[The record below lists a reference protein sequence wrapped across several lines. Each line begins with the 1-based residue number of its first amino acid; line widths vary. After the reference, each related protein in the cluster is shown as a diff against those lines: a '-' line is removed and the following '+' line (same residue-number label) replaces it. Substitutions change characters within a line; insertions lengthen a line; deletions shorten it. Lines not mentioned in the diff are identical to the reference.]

1 MTSSTEEKLKILFSR
16 KLQEKKEEE
25 LLLSVGMLG
34 FDIEWFRD
42 LVLLNYDPTTRS
54 LKISNVV
61 DSTTERMRELLN
73 EGGFAKRV
81 AGQELEQQLV
91 DGFKSLIEIKIEFN
105 VLFLTDYET
114 DLLTI
119 SQYKE
124 FLLSKKRQLTLRDK
138 WGDPDL
144 AGWNKLASDFA
155 CEKLTAGVWD
165 NAFSGFSPIVQDHLT
180 SCNQGKFGAAFV
192 LHSLKKEISHADTRL
207 AELSIIKDGRDYEIF
222 LSKQIQETFPMFIVE
237 LTPITGDQGADI
249 IVSTPSSKIA
259 IQAKYYSFPVGNSA
273 VQEIY
278 AAKKFYEADE
288 CLVVCNSSYTP
299 AARILASKTGV
310 LLTTDIEYLSVLREL
325 S

>member
-1 MTSSTEEKLKILFSR
+1 MTSSTEDKLRVLFSR

-42 LVLLNYDPTTRS
+42 LVLLNYDPTTRK
-54 LKISNVV
+54 LEIGNVV
-61 DSTTERMRELLN
+61 DGTTERMKELLN
-73 EGGFAKRV
+73 EGGFAARV
-81 AGQELEQQLV
+81 AGHDLEQKLI

-105 VLFLTDYET
+105 VLFLTEYAN
-114 DLLTI
+114 DLLI
-119 SQYKE
+119 INQYRD

-155 CEKLTAGVWD
+155 CEKLTTGVWD
-165 NAFSGFSPIVQDHLT
+165 NAFLGFSPLVQEHLT
-180 SCNQGKFGAAFV
+180 TCNQGKFGAAFV
-192 LHSLKKEISHADTRL
+192 LHSLKKEILQSDSGLTGL
-207 AELSIIKDGRDYEIF
+207 AIKDGRDYEIF
-222 LSKQIQETFPMFIVE
+222 LSNQIQDAFPMLIVE

-249 IVSTPSSKIA
+249 IVSTPSNKIA
-259 IQAKYYSFPVGNSA
+259 IQVKYYSSPVGNAA

-299 AARILASKTGV
+299 SARILAGKTGV
-310 LLTTDIEYLSVLREL
+310 LLTTDIEYLSVLRGL
-325 S
+325 I